1 MFRWNVANSLDMM
14 NVKKKK
20 QQKNVSGN
28 QWPNIKYIF
37 KEKYELQMLVL
48 QCYFSNVSQ
57 DMSLQNIKIK

>member
-48 QCYFSNVSQ
+48 QCYFSNFSQ

>member
-37 KEKYELQMLVL
+37 KEKFELQMLVL

-57 DMSLQNIKIK
+57 GMSLQNIKIK

>member
-1 MFRWNVANSLDMM
+1 M

>member
-20 QQKNVSGN
+20 QQKNASRN
-28 QWPNIKYIF
+28 EWPNIKYIF
-37 KEKYELQMLVL
+37 KEKFELQTLVL